1 MVSELKKAFLKLL
14 DEDLEFRYAIAGLIG
29 LREILNRLDKV
40 EEEIKKLW
48 ENQNKLWES
57 QIKLWEEVR
66 ALREG
71 QNKLWE
77 EVKALREGQNKL
89 WENQNKLW
97 EEVKELREGQNKLW
111 ENQNKLWEEVKA
123 LREGQ
128 NKLWEEV
135 KVLRE
140 GQNKLWENQNRLW
153 EEVRALREG
162 QNKLWEEVKALRGEQ
177 VKIWREI
184 KGLKAEVSS
193 FGRAVGR
200 TLEDYTSA
208 FIEVFLEEKGYS
220 REELKVGKGAFIYNG
235 EIIEIDV
242 FNEKPLIV
250 GEVTTYLRDE
260 KEAEKEFEKLL
271 KHIEVAQ
278 KKFDR
283 KVEFKFL
290 SVGNAPEKVIE
301 FLKENAKKHDIKLI
315 YGKEI
320 MEET

>member
-57 QIKLWEEVR
+57 QIKLWEEI
-66 ALREG
+66 
-71 QNKLWE
+71 
-77 EVKALREGQNKL
+77 KALREGQNKL
-89 WENQNKLW
+89 WEGQNKLW

-111 ENQNKLWEEVKA
+111 ENQNKLWEEVK
-123 LREGQ
+123 
-128 NKLWEEV
+128 
-135 KVLRE
+135 
-140 GQNKLWENQNRLW
+140 
-153 EEVRALREG
+153 ALREG

-320 MEET
+320 IEET

>member
-1 MVSELKKAFLKLL
+1 MISELKKTFLKLL
-14 DEDLEFRYAIAGLIG
+14 EEDLEFRYAIAGLIG
-29 LREILNRLDKV
+29 LREVLNRLDKV

-48 ENQNKLWES
+48 E
-57 QIKLWEEVR
+57 EVKE
-66 ALREG
+66 LRIG

-77 EVKALREGQNKL
+77 EVKA
-89 WENQNKLW
+89 
-97 EEVKELREGQNKLW
+97 LREGQNKLW

-135 KVLRE
+135 K
-140 GQNKLWENQNRLW
+140 
-153 EEVRALREG
+153 ALREG
-162 QNKLWEEVKALRGEQ
+162 QNKLWEEVKALREEQ
-177 VKIWREI
+177 TKIWGEI
-184 KGLKAEVSS
+184 KGLKAEVTS

-220 REELKVGKGAFIYNG
+220 REEIKVGKGIFIYDG
-235 EIIEIDV
+235 EIVEVDV

-260 KEAEKEFEKLL
+260 KEAEKEVEKLL
-271 KHIEVAQ
+271 KHIEAAQ
-278 KKFDR
+278 KKFKR
-283 KVEFKFL
+283 NVEFKFL

-301 FLKENAKKHDIKLI
+301 FLKETAKMHGVKLI
-315 YGKEI
+315 YGKSLI
-320 MEET
+320 EEG

>member
-1 MVSELKKAFLKLL
+1 MISELKKTLFKLL
-14 DEDLEFRYAIAGLIG
+14 EEDEEFRYAVASRLGLLEILKRLDRIEENQNKLWEEVKA
-29 LREILNRLDKV
+29 LREGQN
-40 EEEIKKLW
+40 KLW
-48 ENQNKLWES
+48 ENQNKLWEN
-57 QIKLWEEVR
+57 
-66 ALREG
+66 

-97 EEVKELREGQNKLW
+97 EEVKG
-111 ENQNKLWEEVKA
+111 
-123 LREGQ
+123 
-128 NKLWEEV
+128 
-135 KVLRE
+135 
-140 GQNKLWENQNRLW
+140 
-153 EEVRALREG
+153 
-162 QNKLWEEVKALRGEQ
+162 LRGEQ

-220 REELKVGKGAFIYNG
+220 REDLKVGKAAFIYDG

-271 KHIEVAQ
+271 KHIEIAQ

-283 KVEFKFL
+283 KAEFKFL
-290 SVGNAPEKVIE
+290 SVGNAPEKAIE
-301 FLKENAKKHDIKLI
+301 FLKENAKKHEVKLI

-320 MEET
+320 IEEI

>member
-1 MVSELKKAFLKLL
+1 MISELKKAFLKLL
-14 DEDLEFRYAIAGLIG
+14 EEDLEFRYAIAGLIG
-29 LREILNRLDKV
+29 LREILNRLDRV

-57 QIKLWEEVR
+57 QIKLWEEVK

-89 WENQNKLW
+89 WE
-97 EEVKELREGQNKLW
+97 EA
-111 ENQNKLWEEVKA
+111 KA
-123 LREGQ
+123 
-128 NKLWEEV
+128 
-135 KVLRE
+135 LRE

-153 EEVRALREG
+153 EEVKALREG

-184 KGLKAEVSS
+184 KGLKVEVSS

-220 REELKVGKGAFIYNG
+220 REKLKVGKGAFIYNG

-242 FNEKPLIV
+242 FNENPLIV

-278 KKFDR
+278 KKFNR

-290 SVGNAPEKVIE
+290 SVGNAPEKVIK
-301 FLKENAKKHDIKLI
+301 FLKEIAKTYEIKLI

-320 MEET
+320 VEES